1 MCVGKRNTWDWLGSW
16 NFMVQRNCVVSML
29 QEHQNFS
36 NWVCVDVDVPF
47 VTATESSAH
56 TASAR
61 GGEGVKDLR

>member
-1 MCVGKRNTWDWLGSW
+1 
-16 NFMVQRNCVVSML
+16 MVQRNCVVSML
-29 QEHQNFS
+29 QEHQNFL

-56 TASAR
+56 AASAR

>member
-1 MCVGKRNTWDWLGSW
+1 
-16 NFMVQRNCVVSML
+16 MVQRNCVVSML